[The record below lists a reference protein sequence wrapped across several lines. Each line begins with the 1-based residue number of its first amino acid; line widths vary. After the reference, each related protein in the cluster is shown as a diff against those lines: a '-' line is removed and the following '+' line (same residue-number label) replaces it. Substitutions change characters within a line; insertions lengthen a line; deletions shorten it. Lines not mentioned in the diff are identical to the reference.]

1 MEIGQAESSITTLI
15 SSLDKVNNSLNT
27 ILNNNGL
34 SSLTK
39 GLNGA
44 KVAVNEVNPLF
55 KQLNELQRE
64 LNKSGDTDIA
74 KQVKEFSKELY
85 KTEYSKAD
93 TKIKEIRAL
102 IEKELGNDFVE
113 DFNKSLEK
121 TNNFSIGNLFKKLS
135 GTSVKSAL
143 TFGTII
149 TLGKKAYQTYKEV
162 GGAYID
168 LIESNN
174 LFEVQL
180 GKVTDEY
187 GNLDEKA
194 SEYYIK
200 AMKFQNQM
208 NEAFAT
214 NKSEMKEY
222 QAMYYSMFESQG
234 INKDTSYFLSE
245 QLTKAG
251 YDMASLFNMETT
263 EAMEKLR
270 AGIAGQTE
278 PLRAK
283 GIDVSESSLQKVLTD
298 VGIDRSVQE
307 LSYAEKEIA
316 RYISIVRQA
325 GEAQG
330 DFARTIDSPSNQLKM
345 LTNQFAELKQVA
357 GSFIVNAFGGI
368 IVWANAIIMA
378 IKEILKAIGN
388 LFGFE
393 METTNSVNLAE
404 NVGVDDLNSGLG
416 TATKKAKE
424 FKKQILGF
432 DEINNIT
439 PQTDSGSSS
448 GSGGGL
454 TGVDSKLLSA
464 IDEWDNKMGDIT
476 GKAQEYRD
484 KILEAYGFTRDS
496 NGELKWSWDN
506 CNKIVVAITGL
517 LAMLGTIKLIK
528 KVGEFA
534 SGVKGIFDHFSKGK
548 AKVDEVATSTGKLST
563 NLGKALTFT
572 AGLAGVAISDYF
584 AYDSMKDFAEGTA
597 EAEESVFKLIGTV
610 GSATASG
617 ALAGSA
623 IDPGIGT
630 AIGGLI
636 GLASAGISAWAGYN
650 KGLEETQQKLEETRS
665 ILLESTDQYIAFKD
679 NLNTTLK
686 GDLSETTNIKKL
698 REELD
703 RLVDSNGQIKTGYEE
718 RVKYITN
725 ELKEAYGIECDI
737 VGDTIKQ
744 YEKYKESIDN
754 AIDNKN
760 FEITMKGLEEEFKYA
775 QENMD
780 EAFKKYQMA
789 EDGVKRIEAMINHGI
804 DSGMKKS
811 FVYRLYG
818 EAYEEAKKV
827 RDETY
832 ETYQEMLN
840 DQQDYYRASIAQQ
853 TGNTEEM
860 KEIAKEY
867 LVGVEDMTEVS
878 LQTNV
883 NMYKTN
889 MDELLKISEQKG
901 GKLTEGEKSMYSESA
916 SNLAYALKQQ
926 NLQIINMTPETVE
939 AWKTLAKADMN
950 AYNDTLKQLPES
962 TRLLIETTTGTVDAK
977 SPETAKK
984 WKQLA
989 DKSRLEYYTALLKL
1003 PKETRDI
1010 IKSSV
1015 KEISSQNTSASNA
1028 GKTLGQKIK
1037 SAFESVTKNTGN
1049 SAKNF
1054 IQGFINIIKQKNPL
1068 DILTYVGNLGTNILK
1083 KFNGLLGIHSPS
1095 RETMDSAKY
1104 FVLGFTNQIDK
1115 SSNGLLAQVGQL
1127 ASNITDEFNNNIGL
1141 NGSLKGIGQGILV
1154 DTKAIQVDTKQSV
1167 DYSQIISGGIKADA
1181 NVAVGQNLIQGIIDA
1196 VRQGI
1201 NEADVNVQVEAKT
1214 EEGVI
1219 VKKASQG
1226 FRDYVTKT
1234 GELPFPVPVGGI

>member
-121 TNNFSIGNLFKKLS
+121 TNNFSVGNLFKKLS

-143 TFGTII
+143 TFGTIV

-234 INKDTSYFLSE
+234 INKEKSYFLSE

-251 YDMASLFNMETT
+251 YDMASLFNMETS

-345 LTNQFAELKQVA
+345 LTNQFTELKQVA
-357 GSFIVNAFGGI
+357 GSFIVNAFGEI

-393 METTNSVNLAE
+393 METSNSVNLAE

-454 TGVDSKLLSA
+454 LGVDSKLLNA
-464 IDEWDNKMGDIT
+464 IDTWDNKMGDIT

-517 LAMLGTIKLIK
+517 LATLGTIKLIK

-534 SGVKGIFDHFSKGK
+534 SGIKGIFEHFSGGK
-548 AKVDEVATSTGKLST
+548 KKVEEVAESTGKLST
-563 NLGKALTFT
+563 NLGKALKFT
-572 AGLAGVAISDYF
+572 AGLAGVAVSDYF

-597 EAEESVFKLIGTV
+597 QAEESVFKLIGTV

-617 ALAGSA
+617 ALAGSVFG
-623 IDPGIGT
+623 PVGT
-630 AIGGLI
+630 AIGGVI

-650 KGLEETQQKLEETRS
+650 KGLEETQKKLEETRS
-665 ILLESTDQYIAFKD
+665 ILLESTDQYIAFKN

-703 RLVDSNGQIKTGYEE
+703 RLVDSNGKIKSGYKE

-725 ELKEAYGIECDI
+725 ELKEAYGIECSVI
-737 VGDTIKQ
+737 GDTIEEYK
-744 YEKYKESIDN
+744 KYKK
-754 AIDNKN
+754 AIDSAIDSKN
-760 FEITMKGLEEEFKYA
+760 FEITMQGLEEEFKYA
-775 QENMD
+775 QENID
-780 EAFKKYQMA
+780 EAFKNYQTA
-789 EDGVKRIEAMINHGI
+789 EDGVKQLEDMINQAL
-804 DSGMKKS
+804 DSGMNERL
-811 FVYRLYG
+811 VYKLYG
-818 EAYEEAKKV
+818 EAYEKAKKV

-832 ETYQEMLN
+832 ATYQGMLK
-840 DQQDYYRASIAQQ
+840 DQENYYKASVAQQ
-853 TGNTEEM
+853 TGNTKEM
-860 KEIAKEY
+860 KEISKEY
-867 LVGVEDMTEVS
+867 LVGVEDMTEAS

-889 MDELLKISEQKG
+889 LEEILKIHEQKR
-901 GKLTEGEKSMYSESA
+901 GKLTEGEKAMYSESV

-926 NLQIINMTPETVE
+926 NSQIINMTPKTVE

-950 AYNDTLKQLPES
+950 AYNDTLKQLPAS
-962 TRLLIETTTGTVDAK
+962 TRLLIETTAGTVDAK

-989 DKSRLEYYTALLKL
+989 DKSRLEYYMALLKL
-1003 PKETRDI
+1003 PTETREI
-1010 IKSSV
+1010 IKKSV
-1015 KEISSQNTSASNA
+1015 KEISSQNKSASGA
-1028 GKTLGQKIK
+1028 GMTLGEKIK
-1037 SAFESVTKNTGN
+1037 NAFTSGLGGITSSVN
-1049 SAKNF
+1049 NF
-1054 IQGFINIIKQKNPL
+1054 LQGFINGIKNIKAKGVL
-1068 DILTYVGNLGTNILK
+1068 DTVKNLGTDIIA
-1083 KFNGLLGIHSPS
+1083 KFNEGLKEHSPS
-1095 RETMDSAKY
+1095 RATMQSAIF
-1104 FVLGFTNQIDK
+1104 FVLGFTNQLDK
-1115 SSNGLLAQVGQL
+1115 SSVGMLAQVGQL
-1127 ASNITDEFNNNIGL
+1127 ASNITDKFNNNIGL
-1141 NGSLKGIGQGILV
+1141 NESLKGIGQGVLV
-1154 DTKAIQVDTKQSV
+1154 DTKAMQVDTKQSI
-1167 DYSQIISGGIKADA
+1167 DYSQIISGGIKANA